1 MEQRLKYAVAKPC
14 TIHGVVRMWLTK
26 LGWKLIKENCTHE
39 EKQTVFEDYPDRCT
53 HYWCEDCRSDIYEGW
68 D

>member
-1 MEQRLKYAVAKPC
+1 MEKTLNKTQTEPC
-14 TIHGVVRMWLTK
+14 TIHDVVSMWLTK
-26 LGWKLIKENCTHE
+26 LGCKLIKSNCRHE
-39 EKQTVFEDYPDRCT
+39 EKKVVFEDYPDRCT